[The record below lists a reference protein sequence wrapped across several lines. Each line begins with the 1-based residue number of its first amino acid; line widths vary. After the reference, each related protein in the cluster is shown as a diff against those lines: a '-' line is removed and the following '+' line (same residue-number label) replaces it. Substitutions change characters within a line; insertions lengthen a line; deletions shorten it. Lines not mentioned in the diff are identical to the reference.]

1 TGGRRVRDARGDVG
15 SHRAAARPRRP
26 AVGPATRTRPAMG
39 WLTAP
44 AVRRRSTR
52 PRSTRALGPRPGP
65 PTSGRTDHSDG
76 PPGRPAP
83 QMSQSIA
90 SMAWATHSTAGHQ
103 EPSNQAKIAVG
114 QAGTRVAPDH
124 YFTGSEE
131 AEPPPLTCS
140 TSRWATSRSL

>member
-1 TGGRRVRDARGDVG
+1 MRIGVVSGDDVLGRIPGWIADGVDLAHLETG
-15 SHRAAARPRRP
+15 
-26 AVGPATRTRPAMG
+26 
-39 WLTAP
+39 AP
-44 AVRRRSTR
+44 
-52 PRSTRALGPRPGP
+52 
-65 PTSGRTDHSDG
+65 
-76 PPGRPAP
+76 
-83 QMSQSIA
+83 IA